1 MNSAGEKPAVSEA
14 AAESLAAGKHG
25 EEKRVL
31 LGRIVGLFG
40 VDGWVKVESYTEPR
54 ERILKYKPWALK
66 APDREVQVDQ
76 VRGRVQGKGLVAQLP
91 AVVDRDAAMRWVGA
105 EIWVRRSALPRP
117 KRGEYYWMDLEGLDV
132 VTVAGVQ
139 LGKVSHLFATGANDV
154 LVVRDGKRERLIPFV
169 LEQFVQEVNLDTGR
183 ITVDWDP
190 DF

>member
-1 MNSAGEKPAVSEA
+1 MNSAGEKPAVGK
-14 AAESLAAGKHG
+14 AAESLAASKHG
-25 EEKRVL
+25 DEKCIL

-54 ERILKYKPWALK
+54 ARILKYRPWLLK
-66 APDREVQVDQ
+66 ASGSETQVDGI
-76 VRGRVQGKGLVAQLP
+76 RGRVQGKGLVAQLP
-91 AVVDRDAAMRWVGA
+91 NVVDRDAAMRWIGA
-105 EIWVRRSALPRP
+105 EIWVRRSALPRA

-132 VTVAGVQ
+132 VTAAGVE

-154 LVVRDGKRERLIPFV
+154 LVVRDGERERLIPFV
-169 LEQFVQEVNLDTGR
+169 LKQFVHEVNLDSGR